1 MADLVSGFIGA
12 ILVLVFL
19 GLYAVGIHSLSFR
32 IIAVA
37 VGAMIVVDFVQSV
50 KNEHNR
56 NGP

>member
-19 GLYAVGIHSLSFR
+19 GLYAVGIPSLSFR

-37 VGAMIVVDFVQSV
+37 VGAMIVVDLVQSV
-50 KNEHNR
+50 KNENNR